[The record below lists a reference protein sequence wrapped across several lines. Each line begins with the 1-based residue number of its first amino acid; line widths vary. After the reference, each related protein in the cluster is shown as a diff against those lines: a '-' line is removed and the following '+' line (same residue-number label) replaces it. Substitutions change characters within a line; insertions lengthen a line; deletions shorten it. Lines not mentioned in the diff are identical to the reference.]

1 MVIHLQFA
9 TRMYSLTLSV
19 LWLAYKKLLSLRFKL
34 SSRLNQRIFWISSH
48 QILDLHLVLIQIKF
62 FWTEFS
68 PIIACWAHRSRRSRR
83 SRPSEWSFLRNWREW
98 LQNIV
103 RSTFQRHRLCNTDH
117 KTSSSLSLC
126 LRAKSPWETCE
137 TEDLN
142 IVVTPNNSVFSRVC
156 FEKSEISSRSGSSI
170 SSQKWSCRTRW
181 AQNLCVH
188 PTWPGS
194 QNFSMQVRSGACPAL
209 SGRESSARIG
219 TGTWC
224 RGECAGA
231 AKTGETWEGRRRDR
245 DQRHTCNKHHFRE
258 HEPCVYV
265 HAHENVRMCADKL
278 CNRKMCVQQVSV
290 CTPSVVHTVVATA
303 CVRNPRKLC

>member
-1 MVIHLQFA
+1 MQHWSQNLLFPLSLSL
-9 TRMYSLTLSV
+9 SLTLSLSV
-19 LWLAYKKLLSLRFKL
+19 KQSVSRCMLSLLSIR
-34 SSRLNQRIFWISSH
+34 
-48 QILDLHLVLIQIKF
+48 
-62 FWTEFS
+62 
-68 PIIACWAHRSRRSRR
+68 
-83 SRPSEWSFLRNWREW
+83 
-98 LQNIV
+98 
-103 RSTFQRHRLCNTDH
+103 
-117 KTSSSLSLC
+117 
-126 LRAKSPWETCE
+126 RAKSPWETCE

-194 QNFSMQVRSGACPAL
+194 QNFSMQVRCGACPAL

-224 RGECAGA
+224 RAECAGA

-265 HAHENVRMCADKL
+265 HAHENVQMWL
-278 CNRKMCVQQVSV
+278 CTRYVQKNVRATGECMYTS
-290 CTPSVVHTVVATA
+290 PSYT
-303 CVRNPRKLC
+303 L